1 MIADDLRI
9 EKKRIKMEYIY
20 AIDGDNIGEK
30 IENALFHNDLE
41 KAKKISKMIE
51 KSLETINQKFIEEG
65 AETIFL
71 AGDSLLVRSH
81 ELIHLPDHLLQY
93 NDMTF
98 SMGVANSPSDAVLA
112 LKKAKGLGKN
122 RTIVF
127 NNGERL

>member
-1 MIADDLRI
+1 
-9 EKKRIKMEYIY
+9 MEYIY

-30 IENALFHNDLE
+30 IENALFNNKLD
-41 KAKKISKMIE
+41 KAKEISKMIE
-51 KSLETINQKFIEEG
+51 KALETINQKFIEEG

-71 AGDSLLVRSH
+71 AGDSLLVRS
-81 ELIHLPDHLLQY
+81 EKLIFLSDNLLKY

-122 RTIVF
+122 RTIIF
-127 NNGERL
+127 NKEESL